1 MKTPKFPRTTTIYD
15 VIQRYELR
23 DGVPRLMSTDIQVLE
38 GGHHLLSVAKD
49 WMKEHTKC
57 HLNITK
63 HYIGYRQK
71 PLASSK
77 YELVLAQRGES
88 LQVSFP
94 YNERVLIECQQDTL
108 FPYASR
114 TNVSSTEELI
124 GLLKTL
130 FLPPSVKQ

>member
-15 VIQRYELR
+15 LVQRFEVR
-23 DGVPRLMSTDIQVLE
+23 DNVPRLMSTDIQILE

-49 WMKEHTKC
+49 WMKANTTY
-57 HLNITK
+57 HLNVTK
-63 HYIGYRQK
+63 HYIGYREK

-77 YELVLAQRGES
+77 YELVLAQRGAS

-94 YNERVLIECQQDTL
+94 HNQRVMLEVQQDTL

-114 TNVSSTEELI
+114 TSVYSSEELI
-124 GLLKTL
+124 GLLETL
-130 FLPPSVKQ
+130 FKS

>member
-1 MKTPKFPRTTTIYD
+1 MKTPKFPRTTCIYD
-15 VIQRYELR
+15 LVQRFEVR

-38 GGHHLLSVAKD
+38 GGHHLLSVAKE
-49 WMKEHTKC
+49 WMKANTGYY
-57 HLNITK
+57 LNVTK
-63 HYIGYRQK
+63 HYIGYREK

-94 YNERVLIECQQDTL
+94 HNERVMLEVQQDTL

-114 TNVSSTEELI
+114 TSVISSEELI
-124 GLLKTL
+124 GLLETL
-130 FLPPSVKQ
+130 FKP